1 MSNVES
7 RSIRLRFIRAG
18 EADIAGPGGGGAAD
32 AAAALAPP
40 CPVLAPGG
48 YILEPWL
55 LTADGGAADAIGGTL
70 VSVVAR
76 GLVAGGA
83 PLGAAGAGGP
93 VAEACAAACA
103 AGAS

>member
-1 MSNVES
+1 MLVS
-7 RSIRLRFIRAG
+7 RLF
-18 EADIAGPGGGGAAD
+18 GAPLGA
-32 AAAALAPP
+32 
-40 CPVLAPGG
+40 APGG
-48 YILEPWL
+48 V
-55 LTADGGAADAIGGTL
+55 AAAIGGTL